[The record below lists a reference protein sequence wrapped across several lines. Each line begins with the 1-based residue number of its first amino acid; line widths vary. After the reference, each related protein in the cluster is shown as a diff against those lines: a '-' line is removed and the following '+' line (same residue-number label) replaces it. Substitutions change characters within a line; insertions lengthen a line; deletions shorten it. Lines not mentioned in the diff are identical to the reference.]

1 MSEGPQEGG
10 RDPFDLIDVPSIEDY
25 EKALKASKSALK
37 SVDGKSL
44 ILDMLRANY
53 QAPNHT
59 LTAGELAAKVDLVN
73 FRAANLRYG
82 NYAKE
87 LCKQLGRK
95 PESRA
100 SLMGKRPIWIA
111 ILLRFSGGKRSSG
124 RSRRPFSSTWPRVEM
139 GVPDVPSIF
148 PSRGSVSRRA
158 LRPAGSH

>member
-1 MSEGPQEGG
+1 MSEGSQEGA

-25 EKALKASKSALK
+25 EKALKASKPALK

-59 LTAGELAAKVDLVN
+59 LTAGELATKVDLVD

-82 NYAKE
+82 NYAKD

-100 SLMGKRPIWIA
+100 SLTGKRPIWIA
-111 ILLRFSGGKRSSG
+111 ILVRFGGGKLGG
-124 RSRRPFSSTWPRVEM
+124 R
-139 GVPDVPSIF
+139 PDEDESIRWTLL
-148 PSRGSVSRRA
+148 PEVVRA
-158 LRPAGSH
+158 LEKTFLQHLAKR